1 MNLTDRRKI
10 LITCAKGLGDWVAN
24 ELEDLGYEVLI
35 KRSNGVEIEGDWL
48 DVMRLNLELR
58 TALAVLYLFHEF
70 NASRPKDYYKTVNS
84 LPWEELISPSE
95 YISIVSRADTP
106 TINNTMYVGQLTKDA
121 IVDRIVDKTGS
132 RPNSGPKRDNIV
144 INVFW
149 MGQRCWLYL
158 NTSGNK
164 LADRGYR
171 KMPFKAPL
179 QETLAAAILIAS
191 GYDGSQPLVLPM
203 CGSGTLAIEA
213 ALIALK
219 RRVGLLRN
227 NFSFMHLLNYDKE
240 TWKDIRLEAL
250 KKGAKKLVAP
260 IIATDIDEGAIEASV
275 NNATTAGVA
284 HLIDFSVCDFAKT
297 SIPKVN
303 NGIILMNPE
312 YGERLGD
319 VKELEKTY
327 RRIGDFFKNSC
338 RGYSGYVFTGNLKL
352 AKHIGLRTS
361 KRFIFQNAKIEC
373 RLLKYEIYE
382 GSRKSKY
389 QVDGDA

>member
-1 MNLTDRRKI
+1 MNLTDRSKI